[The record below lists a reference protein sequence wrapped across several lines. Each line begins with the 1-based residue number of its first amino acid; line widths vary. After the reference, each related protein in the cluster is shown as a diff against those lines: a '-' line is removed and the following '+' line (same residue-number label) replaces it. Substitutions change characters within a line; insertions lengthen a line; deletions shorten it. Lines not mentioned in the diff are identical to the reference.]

1 MANTGAVGNTIK
13 LVGELLLPGASGL
26 IDGNIKAGLG
36 HTLLGVAGFA
46 LVGPVGLVLVK
57 ANSYAY
63 SVSEKHLHQHV
74 RELFV
79 SDQPATT
86 TSPVAGAST
95 A

>member
-1 MANTGAVGNTIK
+1 MANAGMVGNTIK
-13 LVGELLLPGASGL
+13 LVGEMILPGASGL
-26 IDGNIKAGLG
+26 IDGDIKAGLG
-36 HTLLGVAGFA
+36 HTLLGVAGYA
-46 LVGPVGLVLVK
+46 VVGPVGLWLVK

-63 SVSEKHLHQHV
+63 SVSQKHLHQHV

-86 TSPVAGAST
+86 ASPVSGAET

>member
-1 MANTGAVGNTIK
+1 MSNTGTVSNAIK

-26 IDGNIKAGLG
+26 IDGDIKAGLG
-36 HTLLGVAGFA
+36 HTVLGVAGCA
-46 LVGPVGLVLVK
+46 LVGPVGLWLVK
-57 ANSYAY
+57 ANSYSY
-63 SVSEKHLHQHV
+63 SVSQKHLHQHV

-86 TSPVAGAST
+86 AAPVSGAET